1 MLLDELGLG
10 RCTPLSTNLG
20 EVSFNLGVRIR
31 RAFLG
36 HDYRIVGSSEL
47 RRGSSQALGMN
58 ISIPAG
64 YDYNALL

>member
-1 MLLDELGLG
+1 MDIVLLNELGLG

-47 RRGSSQALGMN
+47 RRGSSQSLGMN
-58 ISIPAG
+58 ILIAAG
-64 YDYNALL
+64 HD